1 MAMRALTGQLS
12 PVGNTVDIQQAT
24 YTNTIGAVELKTVWT
39 DPEFDASQHAFY
51 YARVLESPSC
61 RWNQYYC
68 LARGVDCKKPPDTTS
83 DIVSYTEYEYQQC
96 CSDFVP
102 KTVQQRAWTSP
113 IWYEP

>member
-1 MAMRALTGQLS
+1 MPSSRKKLGEPEGGAANLC
-12 PVGNTVDIQQAT
+12 AT
-24 YTNTIGAVELKTVWT
+24 WT
-39 DPEFDASQHAFY
+39 DPNFDPDQHAFY

-68 LARGVDCKKPPDTTS
+68 LARGVDCSKPPDTTS